1 MAAHQDGWVPP
12 SPPAAKMATY
22 EKRRAA
28 AATPTAAASSGL
40 GDEEEFLLQA
50 DVTAMVREALLKVLE
65 ARPEE
70 PVSFLADYFE
80 RLVLGSS
87 GAAAEAA
94 AELSGP
100 MQRLSRALWY
110 VRLAHHSHRCG
121 PEATGSGR
129 RTTGPGVP
137 RGSGA
142 LLVSCRARGVRWEL

>member
-1 MAAHQDGWVPP
+1 
-12 SPPAAKMATY
+12 MATY

-28 AATPTAAASSGL
+28 VTPTAAAGSGL
-40 GDEEEFLLQA
+40 GDEAEFLLQA

-80 RLVLGSS
+80 RLVLSSS
-87 GAAAEAA
+87 GATGEAA

-121 PEATGSGR
+121 REAAGSGR
-129 RTTGPGVP
+129 RTTTPGVP
-137 RGSGA
+137 RGSDA
-142 LLVSCRARGVRWEL
+142 LLVSCRARGACWEL